1 MKSYVALLYSI
12 VLGPGRRVIMADLR
26 AVAEALGYR
35 DAMTIGASGNLL
47 FKADPAPL
55 AEVEAALEAGFAARF
70 GKSVDI
76 ILRDA
81 EGWQRLAA
89 GNPFPEAAAR
99 DGARVHVRVMRHP
112 AAESDLARLLAYASG
127 GEELRIVDGDLWLHF
142 ADRLPSE
149 GKLLGQ
155 LTAKRSGIGTVRNWN
170 TVARIAAA
178 LEERS

>member
-35 DAMTIGASGNLL
+35 DATTIGASGNLL
-47 FKADPAPL
+47 FQADPAPL
-55 AEVEAALEAGFAARF
+55 VEVEAALEAGFAARF

-99 DGARVHVRVMRHP
+99 DGARVHVRVMRQP
-112 AAESDLARLLAYASG
+112 AGAGDLARLAAYASG
-127 GEELRIVDGDLWLHF
+127 GEELRIVDGDLWMHF

-178 LEERS
+178 LEERP

>member
-1 MKSYVALLYSI
+1 MKGYVALLYSI
-12 VLGPGRRVIMADLR
+12 VLGPGRRVVMAELR

-35 DAMTIGASGNLL
+35 DAATIGASGNLL
-47 FKADPAPL
+47 FRADPVPL
-55 AEVEAALEAGFAARF
+55 GQLEAELEAGFAARF
-70 GKSVDI
+70 GKRVDI

-81 EGWQRLAA
+81 EGWRRLAA

-99 DGARVHVRVMRHP
+99 DGARVHVRVMREP
-112 AAESDLARLLAYASG
+112 AGAGDLARLSAYASG
-127 GEELRIVDGDLWLHF
+127 GEELRIVDADLWMHF

-155 LTAKRSGIGTVRNWN
+155 LTAKRSGVGTVRNWN

-178 LEERS
+178 LEEAG

>member
-12 VLGPGRRVIMADLR
+12 VLGPGRRVVMADLR
-26 AVAEALGYR
+26 AVAETLGYR
-35 DAMTIGASGNLL
+35 DPVTIGASGNLL
-47 FKADPAPL
+47 FRAGEAPL
-55 AEVEAALEAGFAARF
+55 AQIEAELEAGFASRY
-70 GKSVDI
+70 GKTVDI

-81 EGWQRLAA
+81 EAWRRLAA

-112 AAESDLARLLAYASG
+112 AGASDLARLSAYAIG
-127 GEELRIVDGDLWLHF
+127 GEELRIVEGDLWMHF

-155 LTAKRSGIGTVRNWN
+155 LTAKRSGVGTVRNWN

-178 LEERS
+178 LEGGG